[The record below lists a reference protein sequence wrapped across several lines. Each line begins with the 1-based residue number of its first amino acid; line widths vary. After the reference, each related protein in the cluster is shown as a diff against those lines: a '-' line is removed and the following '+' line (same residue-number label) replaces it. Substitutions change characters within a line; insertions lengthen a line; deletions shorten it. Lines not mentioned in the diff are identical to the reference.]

1 LCSWSREKAQRHA
14 RYRLRGLCFHPSL
27 PRLAT
32 AGAHLSLYEL
42 DLDVLLGERQ
52 RSPISRTV
60 HYVNAKVVLVG
71 DTGVGKTDL
80 SLVLSGR
87 PFQATDS
94 TAGQQVWA
102 LGTSEDEVSGER
114 RRTRETLL

>member
-1 LCSWSREKAQRHA
+1 
-14 RYRLRGLCFHPSL
+14 
-27 PRLAT
+27 
-32 AGAHLSLYEL
+32 
-42 DLDVLLGERQ
+42 
-52 RSPISRTV
+52 
-60 HYVNAKVVLVG
+60 VNAKVVLVG

-87 PFQATDS
+87 PFQATGS